1 MQVFH
6 LSHTD
11 LDGYGCQYIANKVF
25 DNITFFNSNYGKEVT
40 TRLQHICTKI
50 DSQLA
55 QGDISSTLSLLESK
69 FRAKITDKSSD
80 KRTKDSAKSTQPND
94 AKSTKSNKKEFLILI
109 TDLNLTLSEAKWLND
124 KIASYQANGHSVQ
137 ALLLDHHISGEECAK
152 IYEWYHLDDTR
163 CASKITYET
172 LPNMFLD
179 SGVILDSSASLDN
192 AKNAKNAKKRENLA
206 TLKDFVEMINAVDI
220 WLEDGEYFEFGKVA
234 LGMIALSNEL
244 NRFMFDEPHRA
255 YKFALLD
262 FAFEYLPKGAVE
274 FDNAVFMLKKLA
286 LNGEPQKETM
296 DSICSR
302 KQCELLEGMKDKCTI
317 FYSDKKGFLS
327 YGMGGISVLANRFL
341 RQNSDYDFY
350 MDINMR
356 GLISLR
362 ANGECDVSE
371 LSKEAFNGGG
381 HKNAAG
387 GKLDNFKE
395 SFAYEDIKSQ
405 VQNAL
410 QQIS

>member
-69 FRAKITDKSSD
+69 FRAKIDKSSD
-80 KRTKDSAKSTQPND
+80 KHSKKDSATPTHSND
-94 AKSTKSNKKEFLILI
+94 AKSTKSNQKEFLILI

-124 KIASYQANGHSVQ
+124 KITSYQANGHSVQ

-179 SGVILDSSASLDN
+179 SSASLGN
-192 AKNAKNAKKRENLA
+192 ANNAKKE
-206 TLKDFVEMINAVDI
+206 KI
-220 WLEDGEYFEFGKVA
+220 
-234 LGMIALSNEL
+234 
-244 NRFMFDEPHRA
+244 
-255 YKFALLD
+255 
-262 FAFEYLPKGAVE
+262 
-274 FDNAVFMLKKLA
+274 
-286 LNGEPQKETM
+286 
-296 DSICSR
+296 
-302 KQCELLEGMKDKCTI
+302 
-317 FYSDKKGFLS
+317 
-327 YGMGGISVLANRFL
+327 
-341 RQNSDYDFY
+341 
-350 MDINMR
+350 
-356 GLISLR
+356 
-362 ANGECDVSE
+362 
-371 LSKEAFNGGG
+371 
-381 HKNAAG
+381 
-387 GKLDNFKE
+387 
-395 SFAYEDIKSQ
+395 
-405 VQNAL
+405 
-410 QQIS
+410 